1 MAARTSGPGDAT
13 PGTHGPTIVGIF
25 TDRSQAERA
34 IRELKAAGFTEE
46 QIGVAML
53 DRQEQGQLIEDT
65 GSTTAEAA
73 ATGALSG
80 GIVGGLIG
88 LLGSLLLPGAGP
100 IVVGGVLASTLTG
113 VGIGAAAGGL
123 IGALMGI
130 GVPEAD
136 ARHFDSG
143 LRSGAVLVTVNAG
156 DRLPEALALLERH
169 GVDLGPSRG
178 ERFRTAAA
186 GTRAGASDRE
196 EELPLRDEP
205 VLVEEEEI
213 LVIERDPATGRT
225 TRPYKGRERRRR
237 QEMSYSGPER
247 RELFV

>member
-1 MAARTSGPGDAT
+1 MAARTSGPGDAA

-25 TDRSQAERA
+25 TDRSQAEQA
-34 IRELKAAGFTEE
+34 IRELKAAGFTED
-46 QIGVAML
+46 QVGVAML
-53 DRQEQGQLIEDT
+53 DRQEQQQLIEDT

-143 LRSGAVLVTVNAG
+143 LRSGAVLVTVSAA
-156 DRLPEALALLERH
+156 DRLAEALALLERH

-178 ERFRTAAA
+178 ERFRTGAS
-186 GTRAGASDRE
+186 TRADASDRQK
-196 EELPLRDEP
+196 ELSLSDEP
-205 VLVEEEEI
+205 VVVEEEEI
-213 LVIERDPATGRT
+213 LVIERDPATGHT

-237 QEMSYSGPER
+237 QQASYSGPER
-247 RELFV
+247 RELFL

>member
-1 MAARTSGPGDAT
+1 MAARTPGPGKA
-13 PGTHGPTIVGIF
+13 TIVGIF
-25 TDRSQAERA
+25 TDPSQAERA
-34 IRELKAAGFTEE
+34 IQDLKAAGFTEE

-53 DRQEQGQLIEDT
+53 DRSEERQLIEDT

-80 GIVGGLIG
+80 GVIGGLIG

-100 IVVGGVLASTLTG
+100 LVVGGVLASTLAG

-123 IGALMGI
+123 IGALMGM

-143 LRSGAVLVTVNAG
+143 LRAGAVLVTVNAG
-156 DRLPEALALLERH
+156 DRLPEALAVLERH

-178 ERFRTAAA
+178 ERFRTMA
-186 GTRAGASDRE
+186 GS
-196 EELPLRDEP
+196 DEP
-205 VLVEEEEI
+205 VILEEEEI
-213 LVIERDPATGRT
+213 LVVEREPAGRT
-225 TRPYKGRERRRR
+225 TRSYGGKERRRR
-237 QEMSYSGPER
+237 QEASYGGPER
-247 RELFV
+247 RELFL

>member
-1 MAARTSGPGDAT
+1 MAARTPGPGKVT
-13 PGTHGPTIVGIF
+13 PTHGPTIVGIF

-34 IRELKAAGFTEE
+34 IQDLKAAGFTEE

-53 DRQEQGQLIEDT
+53 DRSEERQLIEDT

-80 GIVGGLIG
+80 GVIGGLIG

-100 IVVGGVLASTLTG
+100 LVVGGVLASTLAG

-123 IGALMGI
+123 IGALMSM

-143 LRSGAVLVTVNAG
+143 LRSGAVLVTVTAG
-156 DRLPEALALLERH
+156 DRLPEGLAVLERH

-178 ERFRTAAA
+178 ERFRTSP
-186 GTRAGASDRE
+186 AGAARGARPQQE
-196 EELPLRDEP
+196 ALGDEP
-205 VLVEEEEI
+205 VILEEEEI
-213 LVIERDPATGRT
+213 LVVEREPASGRT
-225 TRPYKGRERRRR
+225 TRSYKGKERRRR
-237 QEMSYSGPER
+237 QEASYSGPER
-247 RELFV
+247 REMFL